1 MRQNLLKNLVTVLL
15 LVFSSTWAMSQGVT
29 TGNIQGVVTE
39 VSGEP
44 LPGANIVATHEPSG
58 TRYGAVSN
66 LEGRFV
72 LPNMRVGGPYTVRIT
87 FVGFEDRLFEGIVLG
102 LGQTYTLNASLSDG
116 LELEA
121 IEVIASQD
129 AIMNA
134 DKTGAALN
142 LTGDKINSLPTINRN
157 INDFTRLTPQSNGT
171 SFAGTSSRFNN
182 YTIDGNIYNN

>member
-171 SFAGTSSRFNN
+171 SFAGTSS
-182 YTIDGNIYNN
+182 